1 MARFGAVAKRIL
13 EPESCASRK
22 LSSARHVKAQPCI
35 FCSCLVPA
43 ITDPYGRVN
52 CNMGVI
58 IKNNSE
64 GSMKKNNIIIVFLI
78 INALILFFA
87 LNPWITNW
95 SDHGILV
102 LIFEVVLII
111 IIGIP
116 VLLYQMIRNRKTLR
130 QSFSDSLNAVL
141 DFLSSFG

>member
-1 MARFGAVAKRIL
+1 
-13 EPESCASRK
+13 
-22 LSSARHVKAQPCI
+22 
-35 FCSCLVPA
+35 
-43 ITDPYGRVN
+43 
-52 CNMGVI
+52 
-58 IKNNSE
+58 
-64 GSMKKNNIIIVFLI
+64 MKKNNIIIVFLI